1 MKGDIIASIALFQSL
16 YNNKQDIYSV
26 LAQFVKATINQK
38 NLWNFN
44 ITTLKFQLKECFEI
58 DVYESVLKTVIHSR
72 LKDIVKNSNGEYQA
86 TPSQTELQ
94 NFENQKS
101 EQIQKYQFVSD
112 ALISYYRATTS
123 QNITDSDIINSFT
136 KFLLSDSNQDTDHIF
151 SKFILSKENDKHFI
165 SCLNYIKEGFI
176 IISGL
181 NDISDSTDL
190 NSIGSWS
197 NKLIIYLD
205 TEELFSAY
213 GYNGDLYQQILSDFL
228 SLVKDANKRT
238 KLIELRYLDE
248 TKNTVDGY
256 FNWVMRVID
265 KKERPDGKTA
275 MNTILSKC
283 RESSDVLVEQGQFYA
298 FLKSH
303 EIAYDERSSYV
314 EDMSGNLQTENN
326 LDILK
331 NGFASSSLTVKDDE
345 ILKYLRIFSI
355 INHKRKLQ
363 NNSNFEKCQCVLLT
377 ENSIPRYISRHESI
391 RKKSDFT
398 FSTTMDYAI
407 SKLWFRLHKGIIG
420 KQTFASL
427 NVINKV
433 RIVMTSLLHQS
444 VLQKYEELDKKEYSK
459 DERISIYNTIRAYEI
474 HPEEV
479 NNDNIT
485 EIIDFIEIKDIE
497 ILRREKATLQEKAK
511 QGEVDA
517 KKLTELKK
525 RIRTEYKPKIKR
537 ALYWKVSRL
546 NLICL
551 LICIGLGYLIFL
563 TFSPQDT
570 LLAILSFL
578 IGCLI
583 LPALNLYPKY
593 KKKVK
598 QYKNHIIQKQGKILI
613 QKYRQKGLY

>member
-1 MKGDIIASIALFQSL
+1 MRGNIIASIALFQSL
-16 YNNKQDIYSV
+16 YANNHDIYSV
-26 LAQFVKATINQK
+26 LTKFVIATINQK
-38 NLWNFN
+38 NLWNFD
-44 ITTLKFQLKECFEI
+44 ITTLRNNLKECFEI
-58 DVYESVLKTVIHSR
+58 DVYESVLKTVIHNR
-72 LKDIVKNSNGEYQA
+72 LKDIITFSDGEYQA
-86 TPSQTELQ
+86 TPLQTDLK
-94 NFENQKS
+94 NFEDQIS
-101 EQIQKYQFVSD
+101 EQTQKYKFVFD
-112 ALISYYRATTS
+112 GLISYYRTTTS
-123 QNITDSDIINSFT
+123 QNIADSDIIDSFT
-136 KFLLSDSNQDTDHIF
+136 KFLLSDSTQDADHIF
-151 SKFILSKENDKHFI
+151 SKFILSKENDKQFI

-181 NDISDSTDL
+181 KDISDSTNL

-213 GYNGDLYQQILSDFL
+213 GYNGNLYHQILSDFL

-248 TKNTVDGY
+248 TKNTIDGY
-256 FNWVMRVID
+256 FNRVIRVID

-303 EIAYDERSSYV
+303 EITHDERSSYV

-326 LDILK
+326 LEILK
-331 NGFASSSLTVKDDE
+331 NDFTSSSLTVKDDE

-355 INHKRKLQ
+355 INHKRQLQ
-363 NNSNFEKCQCVLLT
+363 NNVNFEKCQCVLLT

-391 RKKSDFT
+391 HEKSDFT

-420 KQTFASL
+420 KQTLASL

-433 RIVMTSLLHQS
+433 RIIMTSLLHQS
-444 VLQKYEELDKKEYSK
+444 VLKKYEELDKKEYSK

-474 HPEEV
+474 HPEEIS
-479 NNDNIT
+479 NSNIT
-485 EIIDFIEIKDIE
+485 DIIDFIEIKDIE

-511 QGEVDA
+511 QGEVNA
-517 KKLTELKK
+517 KKLTELKTNSL
-525 RIRTEYKPKIKR
+525 RIQAPNKTFNPTATLYFQFNTMVNLHSISVPYFFS
-537 ALYWKVSRL
+537 ALQDLFSTRYFINYIVICWRVSRSFRT
-546 NLICL
+546 I
-551 LICIGLGYLIFL
+551 
-563 TFSPQDT
+563 S
-570 LLAILSFL
+570 LA
-578 IGCLI
+578 
-583 LPALNLYPKY
+583 
-593 KKKVK
+593 
-598 QYKNHIIQKQGKILI
+598 
-613 QKYRQKGLY
+613 